1 MAYVFLPLEAMS
13 IDGTS
18 KQPNFAP
25 MPIQQDQIQALSALE
40 FKARQ
45 VVEGFLAGLHKSPF
59 HGFSVE
65 FAEHRAY
72 NPGESTRHLDWKLY
86 ARTDKMYVKRYEEE
100 TNLRCHLVVDASSSM
115 YYPERQ
121 PGVEF
126 NKAEFAVH
134 AAAAFVQLLRKQRD
148 AVGLTTFSDA
158 IDVVQDARS
167 NALHLRH
174 LMGHLEALLAE
185 GAPQRGRT
193 SNVVEALHDIARR
206 AQRRSLVVVL
216 SDMLDSA
223 DREAEVF
230 DALQHL
236 RFNKHDIILF
246 HVVDRKHEL
255 DLDLPDRPYTFVD
268 VETGQQV
275 KAHPNEVREAYRT
288 AMAERWHRLKL
299 KCGQYRID
307 LVEAD
312 INAGFEPVL
321 LEFLT
326 KRARL
331 Y

>member
-1 MAYVFLPLEAMS
+1 
-13 IDGTS
+13 
-18 KQPNFAP
+18 
-25 MPIQQDQIQALSALE
+25 MPIQQQHIQSLSALE

-72 NPGESTRHLDWKLY
+72 NSGESTRHIDWKLS
-86 ARTDKMYVKRYEEE
+86 ARTDKLFVKRYEEE
-100 TNLRCHLVVDASSSM
+100 TNLRCELVLDASSSM
-115 YYPERQ
+115 YFPEKSDVQ
-121 PGVEF
+121 EF
-126 NKAEFAVH
+126 SKVEFAVH
-134 AAAAFVQLLRKQRD
+134 AAAAFIQLLRKQRD
-148 AVGLTTFSDA
+148 AAGLTVFRDKVLVSER
-158 IDVVQDARS
+158 ARS
-167 NALHLRH
+167 NATHLRH
-174 LMGHLEALLAE
+174 LMAQLDGLLA
-185 GAPQRGRT
+185 ADAVARDQRTGL
-193 SNVVEALHDIARR
+193 VEALHDIAQR
-206 AQRRSLVVVL
+206 AHRRSLVVIL
-216 SDMLDSA
+216 SDMLDDQ

-246 HVVDRKHEL
+246 HVVDRKREL
-255 DLDLPDRPYTFVD
+255 ELDLPDQPYTFVD
-268 VETGQQV
+268 VESGEQV
-275 KAHPNEVREAYRT
+275 KAHPSEIREGYRT

-312 INAGFEPVL
+312 INAGFQPLL

-326 KRARL
+326 KRAKL

>member
-1 MAYVFLPLEAMS
+1 
-13 IDGTS
+13 
-18 KQPNFAP
+18 
-25 MPIQQDQIQALSALE
+25 MPIEQQALQVLSQLE
-40 FKARQ
+40 FHSRQ

-65 FAEHRAY
+65 FAEHRFY
-72 NPGESTRHLDWKLY
+72 NPGESTRHIDWKLY
-86 ARTDKMYVKRYEEE
+86 ARTDKLFVKRYEEE
-100 TNLRCHLVVDASSSM
+100 TNLRCQLVVDASSSM
-115 YYPERQ
+115 YYPDNV
-121 PGVEF
+121 PKGCF
-126 NKAEFAVH
+126 NKIQFATH

-148 AVGLTTFSDA
+148 AVGLTTFSDH
-158 IDVVQDARS
+158 VLVKEEARS
-167 NALHLRH
+167 NAVHLRH
-174 LMGHLEALLAE
+174 LMQHLEALLATD
-185 GAPQRGRT
+185 APARGQKT
-193 SNVVEALHDIARR
+193 SVVEALHDIAQR
-206 AQRRSLVVVL
+206 AHRRSLVVIL
-216 SDMLDSA
+216 SDMLDGA

-255 DLDLPDRPYTFVD
+255 DLDLADRPYTFVD

-275 KAHPNEVREAYRT
+275 KAHPAEVREAYKA

>member
-1 MAYVFLPLEAMS
+1 
-13 IDGTS
+13 
-18 KQPNFAP
+18 
-25 MPIQQDQIQALSALE
+25 MPIEQKQIQALSALE

-72 NPGESTRHLDWKLY
+72 NSGESTRHIDWKLY
-86 ARTDKMYVKRYEEE
+86 ARTDKLFVKRYEEE
-100 TNLRCHLVVDASSSM
+100 TNLRCELVLDASSSM
-115 YYPERQ
+115 YFPEK
-121 PGVEF
+121 GESKEF
-126 NKAEFAVH
+126 NKIEFAVH
-134 AAAAFVQLLRKQRD
+134 AAAAFIQLLRKQRD
-148 AVGLTTFSDA
+148 AAGLTLFRDNVLLTER
-158 IDVVQDARS
+158 ARS
-167 NALHLRH
+167 NATHLRH
-174 LMGHLEALLAE
+174 LMAQLDGLLAE
-185 GAPQRGRT
+185 QAPARGQRTGL
-193 SNVVEALHDIARR
+193 VEALHDIAQR
-206 AQRRSLVVVL
+206 AHRRSLVVIL
-216 SDMLDSA
+216 SDMLEDQ

-255 DLDLPDRPYTFVD
+255 ELDLRDQPYTFVD
-268 VETGQQV
+268 VETGEQV
-275 KAHPNEVREAYRT
+275 KAHPAEIREGYR
-288 AMAERWHRLKL
+288 AAVAERWHRLKL

-312 INAGFEPVL
+312 INAGFQPLL

-326 KRARL
+326 KRAKL

>member
-1 MAYVFLPLEAMS
+1 
-13 IDGTS
+13 
-18 KQPNFAP
+18 
-25 MPIQQDQIQALSALE
+25 MPIEQKHIQALSALE

-72 NPGESTRHLDWKLY
+72 NAGESTRHIDWKLF
-86 ARTDKMYVKRYEEE
+86 ARTDKVFVKRYEEE
-100 TNLRCHLVVDASSSM
+100 TNLRCQLVVDASSSM
-115 YYPERQ
+115 YFPAKGESR
-121 PGVEF
+121 EF
-126 NKAEFAVH
+126 NKVEFAVH
-134 AAAAFVQLLRKQRD
+134 AAAAFIQLLRKQRD
-148 AVGLTTFSDA
+148 AVGLTVFSD
-158 IDVVQDARS
+158 DVKVAEQARS

-174 LMGHLEALLAE
+174 LMHHLEDLLAVD
-185 GAPQRGRT
+185 APDRGQGT
-193 SNVVEALHDIARR
+193 GVVEALHDIAQR
-206 AQRRSLVVVL
+206 AHRRSLVVVL
-216 SDMLDSA
+216 SDMLDGA
-223 DREAEVF
+223 DREEEVF

-255 DLDLPDRPYTFVD
+255 DLDLRDRPYTFVD
-268 VETGQQV
+268 VETGQRV
-275 KAHPNEVREAYRT
+275 KAHPAEVRDAYRT

-312 INAGFEPVL
+312 INAGFEPLL

-326 KRARL
+326 KRSRL

>member
-1 MAYVFLPLEAMS
+1 
-13 IDGTS
+13 
-18 KQPNFAP
+18 
-25 MPIQQDQIQALSALE
+25 MPIEQKHIQALSALE

-72 NPGESTRHLDWKLY
+72 NRGESTRHIDWKLY
-86 ARTDKMYVKRYEEE
+86 ARTDKLFVKRYEEE
-100 TNLRCHLVVDASSSM
+100 TNLRCELVVDTSSSM
-115 YYPERQ
+115 YYP
-121 PGVEF
+121 PKDGTKEF
-126 NKAEFAVH
+126 NKVEFAVH
-134 AAAAFVQLLRKQRD
+134 AAAAFIQLLRKQRD
-148 AVGLTTFSDA
+148 AVGLTVFNEN
-158 IDVVQDARS
+158 VVLSEQARS
-167 NALHLRH
+167 NAVHLRH
-174 LMGHLEALLAE
+174 LMQELERLLAAD
-185 GAPQRGRT
+185 APARGQR

-206 AQRRSLVVVL
+206 AHRRSLVVIL
-216 SDMLDSA
+216 SDMLDSQ
-223 DREAEVF
+223 DRETEVF

-255 DLDLPDRPYTFVD
+255 ELDLQDRPYTFVD
-268 VETGQQV
+268 VETGAQV
-275 KAHPNEVREAYRT
+275 KAHAAEVRAAYRQ
-288 AMAERWHRLKL
+288 AAAERWHRLKL

-312 INAGFEPVL
+312 IHAGFEPIL

-326 KRARL
+326 KRSRL

>member
-1 MAYVFLPLEAMS
+1 
-13 IDGTS
+13 
-18 KQPNFAP
+18 
-25 MPIQQDQIQALSALE
+25 MPIEQSHIQALSALE

-86 ARTDKMYVKRYEEE
+86 ARTDKLFVKRYEEE
-100 TNLRCHLVVDASSSM
+100 TNLRCELVVDASSSM
-115 YYPERQ
+115 YYPPKPEAE
-121 PGVEF
+121 EF
-126 NKAEFAVH
+126 NKMEFAVH
-134 AAAAFVQLLRKQRD
+134 AAAAFIQLLRKQRD
-148 AVGLTTFSDA
+148 AVGLTMFSDQVELA
-158 IDVVQDARS
+158 ERARS
-167 NALHLRH
+167 NAVHLRH
-174 LMGHLEALLAE
+174 LMSQLEGLLAE
-185 GAPQRGRT
+185 NAPQRGQRT
-193 SNVVEALHDIARR
+193 GVVEALHDIARR
-206 AQRRSLVVVL
+206 AHRRSLVVIL
-216 SDMLDSA
+216 SDMLDNA

-246 HVVDRKHEL
+246 HVVDRKREL
-255 DLDLPDRPYTFVD
+255 DLDLRDQPYTFVD
-268 VETGQQV
+268 VETGEQV
-275 KAHPNEVREAYRT
+275 KAHPAEIREGYRT

-312 INAGFEPVL
+312 INTGFQPLL

-326 KRARL
+326 KRARM

>member
-1 MAYVFLPLEAMS
+1 
-13 IDGTS
+13 
-18 KQPNFAP
+18 
-25 MPIQQDQIQALSALE
+25 MPIEQRHIQALGALD

-72 NPGESTRHLDWKLY
+72 NPGESTRHLDWKLL
-86 ARTDKMYVKRYEEE
+86 ARTDKLFVKRYEEE

-115 YYPERQ
+115 YYPPRSE
-121 PGVEF
+121 VKEF

-134 AAAAFVQLLRKQRD
+134 AAAAFIHLLRKQRD
-148 AVGLTTFSDA
+148 AVGLTVFHEQVFVA
-158 IDVVQDARS
+158 EQARS
-167 NALHLRH
+167 SAVHLRH
-174 LMGHLEALLAE
+174 LMDQLELLLQAD
-185 GAPQRGRT
+185 APQRGQRT
-193 SNVVEALHDIARR
+193 AVVAALNDIARR
-206 AQRRSLVVVL
+206 APRRSLVVIL
-216 SDMLDSA
+216 SDMLDGGSQ
-223 DREAEVF
+223 EEEVF

-246 HVVDRKHEL
+246 HVTDRKHEL
-255 DLDLPDRPYTFVD
+255 ELDLPDRPYTFVD
-268 VETGQQV
+268 VESGQEV
-275 KAHPNEVREAYRT
+275 KAHAAEIRESYKA
-288 AMAERWHRLKL
+288 AMAQRWHQLKL

-312 INAGFEPVL
+312 INAGFGPVL
-321 LEFLT
+321 LSFLT